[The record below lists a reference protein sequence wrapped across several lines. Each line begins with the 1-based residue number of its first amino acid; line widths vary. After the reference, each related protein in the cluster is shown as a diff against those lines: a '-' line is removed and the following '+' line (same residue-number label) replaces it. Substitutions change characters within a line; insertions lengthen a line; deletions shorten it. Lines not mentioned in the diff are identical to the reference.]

1 MDTSG
6 EPDYRRLVARV
17 LGLLVAI
24 VICAGLVTAADASA
38 AVTRIRVDWTGAN
51 GQEYSPYVNASNG
64 QYAGPC
70 ARRPGDCNAAPG
82 FHWEEA
88 DFSASGFAHT
98 ISYVDDQPEQQRLVC
113 FEVQHPFDPSI
124 PSGGQITGTA
134 TITDADGT
142 TTRSVPFAIDKGQRV
157 NLGCS
162 PAMTGSVP
170 TQPTVGRPGSATA
183 NTCPDDPTAPA
194 PPGVVRGPRGT
205 SAARLVGTA
214 LRDQLTGGPGDDTL
228 LGLGARDCLTGN
240 AGRDRLAGGDGS
252 DILFGGDG
260 DDVLEGGAGIDAMD
274 GGAGNDV
281 LVAGPEGATAG
292 QVNCGPGDDIAIA
305 PAIAQ
310 LTDCETRLAAAPTAK
325 SVDGSVVSGTVR
337 VRFPGSGRFV
347 VLAKAQPIP
356 YGAVVDTQ
364 RGRVRIVA
372 SHGADGIQVGD
383 FYDGVFV
390 LVRANGPAPLTE
402 AALTGSLTRCGR
414 GARAAKAPKHGRRL
428 WGDGKGR
435 FRTRGRRSAATVTGT
450 TWSVEDRC
458 DGTTLTRVKQGTVSV
473 RDFARRRT
481 VVLRAGQRYVAGRR
495 RR

>member
-1 MDTSG
+1 MWT
-6 EPDYRRLVARV
+6 RRLNRITVGRV
-17 LGLLVAI
+17 LRACGPVVLVVALLVA
-24 VICAGLVTAADASA
+24 AADASA

-51 GQEYSPYVNASNG
+51 GQEYGPYVNSSIG

-70 ARRPGDCNAAPG
+70 AKSASNCNASTG

-88 DFSASGFAHT
+88 DFSANGFPRT
-98 ISYVDDQPEQQRLVC
+98 ISLVDDQPEQKRQVC
-113 FEVQHPFDPSI
+113 FEIQHPMDPSV

-134 TITDADGT
+134 VITDPDGT
-142 TTRSVPFAIDKGQRV
+142 TTRSVPFTVDKGQRMD
-157 NLGCS
+157 LGCS
-162 PAMTGSVP
+162 PATTTTPVASP
-170 TQPTVGRPGSATA
+170 SPGRTR

-194 PPGVVRGPRGT
+194 APGVVRVPRGV

-240 AGRDRLAGGDGS
+240 AGRDRLAGGDGN

-305 PAIAQ
+305 PAAAQ
-310 LTDCETRLAAAPTAK
+310 LTECETRLAAAPTAK

-337 VRFPGSGRFV
+337 VRFPGSTTFV

-356 YGAVVDTQ
+356 YGAVVDTR

-383 FYDGVFV
+383 FYDGVFR
-390 LVRANGPAPLTE
+390 LVRAGGPAPLTE
-402 AALTGSLTRCGR
+402 AALTGPLAGCGR
-414 GARAAKAPKHGRRL
+414 GARVAKAPKKGRRI

-458 DGTTLTRVKQGTVSV
+458 DGTTLTRVRQGTVSV
-473 RDFARRRT
+473 RDFARGRT
-481 VVLRAGQRYVAGRR
+481 VVLKAGRQYVAGRR